1 MLCATQLDHMVPNS
15 DLYLMKT
22 VRDVVEF
29 YKEPIRDLMTF
40 DHLIREQQR
49 DELPANLHLVP
60 DVHMYDPD
68 SEFMGGISAFPGN
81 PNSHTFGVRDRL
93 KHPSKMQSIPWP
105 DI

>member
-1 MLCATQLDHMVPNS
+1 MVPNS

-29 YKEPIRDLMTF
+29 YKEPIRDLMTY

-60 DVHMYDPD
+60 DVQLYDPD
-68 SEFMGGISAFPGN
+68 SEFMGGVDAFPGMPDN
-81 PNSHTFGVRDRL
+81 RLHGIRDRL
-93 KHPSKMQSIPWP
+93 RYPSKKQAIPWP